1 MNLQD
6 ELSRNARLSG
16 EVAEQ
21 KISEK
26 KRREQEEAERTALG
40 ITGSVKAMLRENARQ
55 GKFVKQYNKGTVECY
70 FAIPNNRYL
79 KLNPSS
85 SYNRKH
91 VCTSL
96 SYRFSVKPEHATEFE
111 YLQTLLNN
119 WGNENQVN
127 ISWVVRVLE
136 YAGEYT
142 FPSQEYHPFPP
153 HRIGLRFQLLVKAVT
168 HFPVDPNFPIDY
180 MSAEDIADQ
189 EKKEQS
195 RIEYKKKQCA
205 TKKKDLIVQCILAT
219 LFASLAVV
227 FFAAES
233 YGWMLLELVICI
245 AFGSVAHS
253 SYAEYRATKESLEN
267 EISNE
272 K

>member
-26 KRREQEEAERTALG
+26 KRREQEEAERIALG
-40 ITGSVKAMLRENARQ
+40 ITASIKATLLENVRQ
-55 GKFVKQYNKGTVECY
+55 GKYIKQYNKGTAECY
-70 FAIPNNRYL
+70 FDIPQNRYL
-79 KLNPSS
+79 KLNGEI

-91 VCTSL
+91 VCTEAKYQFL
-96 SYRFSVKPEHATEFE
+96 IKKEYAVEFE
-111 YLQTLLNN
+111 YLRNILIT
-119 WGNENQVN
+119 WGNANQVTV
-127 ISWVVRVLE
+127 SWVVRE
-136 YAGEYT
+136 NGYG
-142 FPSQEYHPFPP
+142 SGHPFPSYEFHHAP
-153 HRIGLRFQLLVKAVT
+153 PLDFKHRYQLSVKAVT

-272 K
+272 